1 MYKSKTILLLLFAC
15 FALALTAQTLTL
27 SVDSGKQISAASI
40 GQGAVKQP
48 IMHFRLSKSSSSYNQ
63 YLTGVSF
70 TTAGSY
76 SAASIL
82 RYQLWTNDS
91 DNLDAATQLGTD
103 ITNSMGTGSHSFSG
117 FNQYFNS
124 SQQRYY
130 WITMDVSPTASLGN
144 YLNVAALSSG
154 NISRSGGSVSGSAD
168 AAGRQTIVFASRIND
183 YFRSKQSGYW
193 DELSSWQSSHD
204 NVNWYDATLLPSEDA
219 NLSIIA
225 ADHIITL
232 RDSHSICNLDI
243 HGTLITG
250 SHQLCVDNLDNYGT
264 IRAARKTILL
274 SGQLNNKPG
283 STIDYTAPISI
294 PASNDFY
301 CTLILSAEGLYY
313 LDGVVSGISQLDIP
327 SENTY
332 LYTRGQTLE
341 YGSKTGDGHIITG
354 GSMACVTTLDPAS
367 ETEYIIAHSYK
378 NPIYN
383 FILTSSEEKALTG
396 FKFYVTTSELG
407 SDYIDKYELYYSDE
421 EDFNSATLL
430 STIPQDWIDDNW
442 EDDSQALVFP
452 EFEAVLDA
460 NTHYYFWISLDA
472 ANFDKPDYPEQISL
486 KVNALS
492 ADELDFESDS
502 IVITSY
508 DGAIQYFLPT
518 TFTISSNNPAVE
530 AAEINR
536 GSVKNPIYEFTLS
549 TPCTKCVAYLTGLSF
564 TTAGTHT
571 TNDITRLQLWA
582 NSNNDLSSATLLAT
596 QNYTNTGSNS
606 FSGFS
611 YHLQKQQVLNY
622 VWITA
627 DVASDA
633 GTSRN
638 ISVNAITTNDIGLS
652 SGNLTGSTSNGGTQ
666 TFASAIYHYRSKQS
680 GYWGTEAI
688 WERSVNGV
696 DSWQSFTN
704 SNQTPTSSHA
714 TITIRAGHTVTVA
727 ASVTVDQVLV
737 EAGGTVVVNSSR
749 TLTIANGAEAVD
761 MHVKGVLKSQGTITA
776 NGTLLIDNGGVYEHA
791 HTNPSSGVPPFATWG
806 DGSLLKITGFSTNAN
821 IPQDAAWNQS
831 FYDVEYNCTGQRN
844 YRINLNFQN
853 FTKIRNDL
861 IINSTANGS
870 ISFAEDGTGE
880 TKNIGGSLIINSG
893 TVDIAA
899 TSGDYVLQL
908 GADLVINSPG
918 KLQVGGS
925 GNGKITFRSGGEH
938 NVNVYSGGMTTG
950 KITVE
955 VKNNSQVNLGT
966 SVLGG
971 GGGFSLE
978 AGSSLE
984 TAHPSGLNGNITMS
998 GTKTLSSDANYIF
1011 DGSTAQVTGG
1021 LLPSSVNNITINN
1034 SSNTGVTLS
1043 NNLTVNGTMTMTEG
1057 NLSLGSRSL
1066 SYGNNAN
1073 LVYNGAHPQS
1083 SGPEW
1088 LNNMSRPVSIRNTSS
1103 EGLSLSGNKTN
1114 SSTVTVHNGAVFD
1127 MQDNSIGGSG
1137 SFTLRDDA
1145 TLISSHPQGVDSI
1158 DTSGG
1163 ITLSQNAT
1171 YVFNGNTAQQT
1182 GNNIP
1187 PVVKDLVIDNPEGV
1201 SWNHDIYVTNELDV
1215 LDGSFDVDFHY
1226 FAFPTEESSVKVLEF
1241 SVETIIDESLM
1252 TNRINRKWNIQGTT
1266 EDDVICIFYWDP
1278 IDDLYF
1284 DWIGKQPSVYKGDL
1298 EFVDITFQI
1307 SQEPE
1312 GEGKAGGQRSWV
1324 RVEIPADVFNEPG
1337 IYTIG
1342 VSDGGTLPVELSSFT
1357 ASMNAYNH
1365 VTLQW
1370 VTQSETNVSGFRI
1383 YRHTE
1388 MDLSTATMLNM
1399 WVEATN
1405 TSQMQIYQVND
1416 DEIYEEDTYYYWLE
1430 NVDMDGSSAFHGPL
1444 SIQVQFSGI
1453 STPGIPIVQGINN
1466 SYPNPFNPT
1475 VTIRYGITNPGLA
1488 KLSVYNIKGQLVKEL
1503 FSGQREVGNYSISW
1517 DGKDNNMRSTTSGTY
1532 FLRLDVSGKKYV
1544 KKIIQM
1550 K

>member
-1 MYKSKTILLLLFAC
+1 MYKSKTILLLLFAF

-124 SQQRYY
+124 SQRRYY
-130 WITMDVSPTASLGN
+130 WITMDISPTASLGN

-378 NPIYN
+378 NPIYK

-396 FKFYVTTSELG
+396 FKFYVTTSEFSSL
-407 SDYIDKYELYYSDE
+407 YIDKYELYYSE
-421 EDFNSATLL
+421 QEDFNSATLL
-430 STIPQDWIDDNW
+430 STISQAWIDNNW

-452 EFEAVLDA
+452 GFGAVLDA

-472 ANFDKPDYPEQISL
+472 ANFEKPDFPEQISL

-492 ADELDFESDS
+492 ADELDFESDN

-530 AAEINR
+530 AAEINQ

-596 QNYTNTGSNS
+596 QNYTNKGSNS

-633 GTSRN
+633 GTRRN
-638 ISVNAITTNDIGLS
+638 TISVNAITTNNISLS

-666 TFASAIYHYRSKQS
+666 TFASTVYHYRSKQS
-680 GYWGTEAI
+680 GNWGTAAT
-688 WERSVNGV
+688 WERSANGV
-696 DSWQSFTN
+696 DGWTSSG
-704 SNQTPTSSHA
+704 TPTSSHA
-714 TITIRAGHTVTVA
+714 TITIRANHTVTVA
-727 ASVTVDQVLV
+727 ANVSVDQVLV
-737 EAGGTVVVNSSR
+737 EAGGTVLVNSSR

-791 HTNPSSGVPPFATWG
+791 NTNPSSGVPPIATWE

-831 FYDVEYNCTGQRN
+831 FYDVEYNCTSQRN
-844 YRINLNFQN
+844 SNTNLNFQN
-853 FTKIRNDL
+853 FLQIRNDF
-861 IINSTANGS
+861 IVASTGAGT
-870 ISFAEDGTGE
+870 ISFAVDGTGE
-880 TKNIGGSLIINSG
+880 TKDIGGSLIVTGG
-893 TVDIAA
+893 TVDLAQ
-899 TSGDYVLQL
+899 SGYNTLQL
-908 GADLVINSPG
+908 GGDLIIQEPG
-918 KLQVGGS
+918 KVKTGNSS
-925 GNGKITFRSGGEH
+925 GECKITFVDGGVH
-938 NVNVYSGGMTTG
+938 NVDVYDGGLSG

-955 VKNNSQVNLGT
+955 VKDNSTLNLGF
-966 SVLGG
+966 SVLKGT
-971 GGGFSLE
+971 GGFLLE
-978 AGSSLE
+978 AGSTLE
-984 TAHPSGLNGNITMS
+984 TAHPSGLDGNITMN
-998 GTKTLSSDANYIF
+998 GTKTLSTDGNYVF
-1011 DGSTAQVTGG
+1011 DGSDAQVTGS
-1021 LLPSSVNNITINN
+1021 LLPETVNNITINN
-1034 SSNTGVTLS
+1034 NSGDNPGVTLT

-1073 LVYNGAHPQS
+1073 LVYNGTNPQTT
-1083 SGPEW
+1083 GPEW
-1088 LNNMSRPVSIRNTSS
+1088 LSNMSRPVTISNSS
-1103 EGLSLSGNKTN
+1103 DYGLTLTGDKTN
-1114 SSTVTVHNGAVFD
+1114 NNTVVVTNGAVFD
-1127 MQDNSIGGSG
+1127 MQDN
-1137 SFTLRDDA
+1137 TL
-1145 TLISSHPQGVDSI
+1145 
-1158 DTSGG
+1158 
-1163 ITLSQNAT
+1163 
-1171 YVFNGNTAQQT
+1171 
-1182 GNNIP
+1182 
-1187 PVVKDLVIDNPEGV
+1187 
-1201 SWNHDIYVTNELDV
+1201 
-1215 LDGSFDVDFHY
+1215 
-1226 FAFPTEESSVKVLEF
+1226 
-1241 SVETIIDESLM
+1241 VEVAASLCVM
-1252 TNRINRKWNIQGTT
+1252 M
-1266 EDDVICIFYWDP
+1266 P
-1278 IDDLYF
+1278 
-1284 DWIGKQPSVYKGDL
+1284 
-1298 EFVDITFQI
+1298 
-1307 SQEPE
+1307 
-1312 GEGKAGGQRSWV
+1312 
-1324 RVEIPADVFNEPG
+1324 
-1337 IYTIG
+1337 
-1342 VSDGGTLPVELSSFT
+1342 
-1357 ASMNAYNH
+1357 
-1365 VTLQW
+1365 
-1370 VTQSETNVSGFRI
+1370 
-1383 YRHTE
+1383 
-1388 MDLSTATMLNM
+1388 
-1399 WVEATN
+1399 
-1405 TSQMQIYQVND
+1405 
-1416 DEIYEEDTYYYWLE
+1416 
-1430 NVDMDGSSAFHGPL
+1430 
-1444 SIQVQFSGI
+1444 
-1453 STPGIPIVQGINN
+1453 
-1466 SYPNPFNPT
+1466 
-1475 VTIRYGITNPGLA
+1475 
-1488 KLSVYNIKGQLVKEL
+1488 
-1503 FSGQREVGNYSISW
+1503 
-1517 DGKDNNMRSTTSGTY
+1517 
-1532 FLRLDVSGKKYV
+1532 RL
-1544 KKIIQM
+1544 
-1550 K
+1550 